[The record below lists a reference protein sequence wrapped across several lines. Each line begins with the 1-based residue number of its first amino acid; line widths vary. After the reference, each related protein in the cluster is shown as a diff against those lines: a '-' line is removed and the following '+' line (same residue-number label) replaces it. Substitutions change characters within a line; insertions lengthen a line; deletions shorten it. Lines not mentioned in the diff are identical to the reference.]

1 MATEPTPL
9 GERVSRLE
17 GAWDYFATKEDIARV
32 EGRLDRIEAKLDAME
47 MRLFIRLGGLIV
59 VAAGLIIAAQKFWS

>member
-17 GAWDYFATKEDIARV
+17 GAWQYFATKEDIAR
-32 EGRLDRIEAKLDAME
+32 LEAKMDAME

-59 VAAGLIIAAQKFWS
+59 VAAGLIIAAQKLLP